1 MLRRL
6 SADESGQGSVELALV
21 MPFLLLALIGSV
33 QLALVHHAGQVADAA
48 AQEGARLAAGEGHS
62 LAEGAERTREL
73 LEAGLGSHAAGFTV
87 TAQEGSGTVALAA
100 SGHYP
105 LFIPWVR
112 DVAVLVEA
120 TSEVRR
126 EGFRGGP

>member
-1 MLRRL
+1 MPVALHR
-6 SADESGQGSVELALV
+6 DQSGQGSLELALV

-48 AQEGARLAAGEGHS
+48 AQEGARLAAGESHS

-73 LEAGLGSHAAGFTV
+73 LQAGLGAHAAGFTV
-87 TAQEGSGTVALAA
+87 TAQERSGRVALTA

-112 DVAVLVEA
+112 DVAVPVEA
-120 TSEVRR
+120 SAEVRG

>member
-1 MLRRL
+1 MPGRL
-6 SADESGQGSVELALV
+6 HHDESGQGSVELALV

-33 QLALVHHAGQVADAA
+33 QLALVHHAGQVARAA

-73 LEAGLGSHAAGFTV
+73 LEAGLGAHAETFTV
-87 TAQEGSGTVALAA
+87 TAEERSGRVVATA
-100 SGHYP
+100 SGRYP

-112 DVAVLVEA
+112 DIAVAVEA
-120 TSEVRR
+120 SAEVRR

>member
-1 MLRRL
+1 MPGALHR
-6 SADESGQGSVELALV
+6 DESGQGSVELALV

-33 QLALVHHAGQVADAA
+33 QLALVHHAGQVAAGA

-73 LEAGLGSHAAGFTV
+73 LEAGLGAHAAGFAV
-87 TAQEGSGTVALAA
+87 TAQESSGTVALTA
-100 SGHYP
+100 SGDYP
-105 LFIPWVR
+105 PLLPLGR
-112 DVAVLVEA
+112 DVAVPVEA
-120 TSEVRR
+120 TAEVRG